1 MSTLPARPD
10 LPKRFY
16 TDVTLVEE
24 EGAVSIRLDGR
35 AVRTPSRAVLSVPSM
50 VVAEEVAREWRAQGT
65 HIDPATMPM
74 TRLVNT
80 VLDGVAPDPA
90 GVAEDLGRYAET
102 DLLAY
107 RAAEPQRL
115 AARQAEGWDPVVDW
129 ASQRTGE
136 SFARGVGVMFVAQPE
151 PTVAALRQWV
161 RVEAEDPFRLAA
173 LHQITTLTGS
183 LLLAL
188 AVSEGFLDA
197 ERAWTLAHIDED
209 WNIEQW
215 GEDAE
220 AQARR
225 ASRFQDMRMAALILD
240 ASRTD

>member
-1 MSTLPARPD
+1 MSTLPARPE

-16 TDVTLVEE
+16 QDVSIVEE
-24 EGAVSIRLDGR
+24 EGGFAVRLDGR
-35 AVRTPSRAVLSVPSM
+35 PVRTPSRALLRVPS
-50 VVAEEVAREWRAQGT
+50 ADVARAVAAEWEAQKT

-80 VLDGVAPDPA
+80 VLDGVAADLA

-115 AARQAEGWDPVVDW
+115 VDRQTEGWDPVMDW
-129 ASQRTGE
+129 ARQRTGQG
-136 SFARGVGVMFVAQPE
+136 FARGTGVMFVAQPE
-151 PTVAALRQWV
+151 ASVETLRAIV
-161 RVEAEDPFRLAA
+161 RAETDPFRLAA
-173 LHQITTLTGS
+173 LHQMTTLTGS

-188 AVSEGFLDA
+188 AVSEGFLDV
-197 ERAWTLAHIDED
+197 ERAWALAHIDED

-215 GEDAE
+215 GEDEE
-220 AQARR
+220 ARARR
-225 ASRFQDMRMAALILD
+225 DSRYRDMRMAAIMLGR
-240 ASRTD
+240 A

>member
-1 MSTLPARPD
+1 MSTVPARPE

-16 TDVTLVEE
+16 TEVSIVEE
-24 EGAVSIRLDGR
+24 EGGFAVRLDGR
-35 AVRTPSRAVLSVPSM
+35 PVRTPSRALLRVPSRA
-50 VVAEEVAREWRAQGT
+50 VADEIAREWDAQET

-74 TRLVNT
+74 TRLANT
-80 VLDGVAPDPA
+80 VLDGVVADAA

-115 AARQAEGWDPVVDW
+115 VDRQTQGWDPVMDW
-129 ASQRTGE
+129 ASRRTGQD
-136 SFARGVGVMFVAQPE
+136 FARGVGVMFVAQPAA
-151 PTVAALRQWV
+151 TVEALRGIV
-161 RVEAEDPFRLAA
+161 RAEQDPFRLAA
-173 LHQITTLTGS
+173 LHQMTTLTGS

-188 AVSEGFLDA
+188 AVAEGFLDV

-225 ASRFQDMRMAALILD
+225 ENRFRDMRMAAIMLGR
-240 ASRTD
+240 A

>member
-1 MSTLPARPD
+1 MSTLPARPE

-16 TDVTLVEE
+16 KEVALVED
-24 EGAVSIRLDGR
+24 EGGFVIRLDGR
-35 AVRTPSRAVLSVPSM
+35 PVRTPSRAALRVPARR
-50 VVAEEVAREWRAQGT
+50 VAEELAAEWERQAT

-80 VLDGVAPDPA
+80 VLDGVAPDPQS
-90 GVAEDLGRYAET
+90 VADDLGRYAET

-107 RAAEPQRL
+107 RAAEPERL
-115 AARQAEGWDPVVDW
+115 AQRQAEGWDPVIGW
-129 ASQRTGE
+129 AEAKTGE
-136 SFARGVGVMFVAQPE
+136 SFARGVGVMFVAQPAS
-151 PTVAALRQWV
+151 TVEALRALV
-161 RVEAEDPFRLAA
+161 RAEADPFRLAA
-173 LHQITTLTGS
+173 LHQVTTLTGS

-188 AVSEGFLDA
+188 ALADGFLEV
-197 ERAWTLAHIDED
+197 ERAWALAHIDED

-225 ASRFQDMRMAALILD
+225 ANRYEDMRMAALMLGR
-240 ASRTD
+240 A

>member
-24 EGAVSIRLDGR
+24 EGGFSIRLDGR
-35 AVRTPSRAVLSVPSM
+35 AVRTPSRAVLSVPARA
-50 VVAEEVAREWRAQGT
+50 VAEEVAREWRAQGT

-90 GVAEDLGRYAET
+90 SVAEDLGRYAET

-115 AARQAEGWDPVVDW
+115 AALQAEGWDPVMDW
-129 ASQRTGE
+129 ASQRTGK

-151 PTVAALRQWV
+151 PTVEALRALV
-161 RVEAEDPFRLAA
+161 RAEVDPFRLAS

-197 ERAWTLAHIDED
+197 ERAWALAHIDED

-220 AQARR
+220 AQNRR
-225 ASRFQDMRMAALILD
+225 ANRFEDMRMAALMLD
-240 ASRTD
+240 ASRPR

>member
-1 MSTLPARPD
+1 MSTVPARPE

-16 TDVTLVEE
+16 TEVSIVEE
-24 EGAVSIRLDGR
+24 EGGFAIRLDGR
-35 AVRTPSRAVLSVPSM
+35 PMRTPSRALLRVPSRAM
-50 VVAEEVAREWRAQGT
+50 ADEIAREWDAQET

-74 TRLVNT
+74 TRLANT
-80 VLDGVAPDPA
+80 VLDGVVADAA

-115 AARQAEGWDPVVDW
+115 MDRQTQGWDPVMDW
-129 ASQRTGE
+129 ASRRTGQD
-136 SFARGVGVMFVAQPE
+136 FARGVGVMFVAQPAASVE
-151 PTVAALRQWV
+151 ALRAIV
-161 RVEAEDPFRLAA
+161 RAEQDPFRLAA
-173 LHQITTLTGS
+173 LHQMTTLTGS

-188 AVSEGFLDA
+188 AVAEGFLDV

-225 ASRFQDMRMAALILD
+225 ENRFRDMRMAAIMLGR
-240 ASRTD
+240 A